1 MQIRSRSLAL
11 SRSAVLIA
19 AAFLIWMLVPMV
31 SCGGSGAPPAIPG
44 LSVGGTYDTTVT
56 LLPGNTCGNFT
67 VQNNPTVVD
76 HTPGSP
82 SLSLSHA
89 GNVYPGSVDRA
100 GHFST
105 PARIVGGNYSIA
117 ITGQFS
123 ANGFDATVQVQQLS
137 PSCGYQV
144 HWVGSKSGS
153 PNTFP

>member
-1 MQIRSRSLAL
+1 MQIRSRSVAL
-11 SRSAVLIA
+11 SRSAALIA
-19 AAFLIWMLVPMV
+19 TSFLIWFLAPMV
-31 SCGGSGAPPAIPG
+31 SCGGSGATSIPG

-56 LLPGNTCGNFT
+56 LLPGNTCANVT

-76 HTPGSP
+76 HAPASP
-82 SLSLSHA
+82 SLSLTHA
-89 GNVYPGSVDRA
+89 GYVYPGSVDRT

-105 PARIVGGNYSIA
+105 PARAVAGNYSIA

-123 ANGFDATVQVQQLS
+123 ANGFDATVQVQQPS
-137 PSCGYQV
+137 SSCGYQV